1 MKESSDTEK
10 KGMRR
15 GNPPLS
21 ATSVYPSESDKY
33 KGKKDKVGSYTSC
46 VKNGVLAG
54 KQQTR
59 E

>member
-21 ATSVYPSESDKY
+21 ATSIYPSESDKY
-33 KGKKDKVGSYTSC
+33 KGKDEVGSDRC
-46 VKNGVLAG
+46 VRNGVAG